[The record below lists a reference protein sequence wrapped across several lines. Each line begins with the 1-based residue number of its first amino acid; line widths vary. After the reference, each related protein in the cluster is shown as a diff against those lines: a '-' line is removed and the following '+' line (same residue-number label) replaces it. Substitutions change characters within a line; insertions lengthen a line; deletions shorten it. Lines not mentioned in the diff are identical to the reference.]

1 MLRKFILSACIV
13 GAMASASIAS
23 ANEGEKTK
31 ASKAE
36 QSRKFKVKYKQK
48 TDVDFGDALV
58 EGSAKNPFMSMIGD
72 RDQEFKRGFI
82 KIRYDWHDALIMS
95 VSGLGQ

>member
-1 MLRKFILSACIV
+1 MFRNILLSLYIV
-13 GAMASASIAS
+13 GAMATAAV
-23 ANEGEKTK
+23 ATAADDNKEK
-31 ASKAE
+31 ASKTE

-72 RDQEFKRGFI
+72 RDQDFNRGFV